1 MTNFVAVT
9 TSNRPRLR
17 DPTAVRA
24 VLDRYALDFDVGAW
38 IETDEASGEEH
49 LMICGQGWPRAP
61 RLTED
66 MHPMDFPP
74 SDWDDDPADFEQLLQ
89 ELAPHLAEPLT
100 IQAVAHDDCC
110 FPLLAREWHIEPGNA
125 DVRVNGFQYGHEN
138 GSSAERT
145 TPATANAPGPLTGY
159 AQK

>member
-24 VLDRYALDFDVGAW
+24 VLDCYALDFDVGAW
-38 IETDEASGEEH
+38 IETDEGSDREY
-49 LMICGQGWPRAP
+49 LIICGEGWPRAP
-61 RLTED
+61 RLSEGVQS
-66 MHPMDFPP
+66 MDVPT
-74 SDWDDDPADFEQLLQ
+74 SDWDDDPADFEQLLK

-100 IQAVAHDDCC
+100 IQAVTHDDCC